1 MTDDL
6 FAELDRALGPVAMMS
21 LQSRGLL
28 PTPGAPTDERL
39 PAPDVLLDRVTGALL
54 GAAAGN
60 ALGRLG
66 EQKQRRKGSAQFVSA
81 DALARTTLTG
91 PSRKVRAGVQQ
102 LFISINALLEAGEGA
117 PPVVSDRIVDRVRSL
132 RVPGRALLATVE
144 QRRAGMP
151 WFEAGTGSFGEGA
164 LCRAIAAGLVLA
176 DDPVRRPVMAGLDA
190 AVTHAS
196 QRAVH
201 AATLVAGSIAT
212 LVRRTDALLPGS
224 PDTSELDT
232 ALANVGLDQE
242 AATTIATALGV
253 LHAHPGDPTRAI
265 AIAASVPG
273 NADTFAA
280 ITGALAGAAYGAA
293 SLPDRWTSDIEFA
306 GELRYACCPHRF
318 PAGRRHA
325 EPTGVA
331 RIWFL
336 LDRSGSMGSISEA
349 VVGGCNLFFSE
360 QRAVSGEATVTFVQ
374 FDDQDPHEVVLDNV
388 QVASVVPLGAHEF
401 QPRGN
406 TPLLDATA
414 LLLDRAERAGAAP
427 TDNLVVV
434 FTDGHENASRRWT
447 RETLFR
453 RISELQYKGWT
464 FVFLGANQDSYAEGG
479 RLGFSYGSTSNFKA
493 DRAGVQAAFSGLN
506 RAAGEWRGKASR
518 VRLADRERFWGERK
532 EAEELDD

>member
-1 MTDDL
+1 M
-6 FAELDRALGPVAMMS
+6 
-21 LQSRGLL
+21 
-28 PTPGAPTDERL
+28 
-39 PAPDVLLDRVTGALL
+39 
-54 GAAAGN
+54 
-60 ALGRLG
+60 
-66 EQKQRRKGSAQFVSA
+66 SA
-81 DALARTTLTG
+81 DTLARATLTG

-102 LFISINALLEAGEGA
+102 LIISTNALLEAGEGA
-117 PPVVSDRIVDRVRSL
+117 PPMVSDRIVDRVRSL
-132 RVPGRALLATVE
+132 RVPGRAVLATVE

-196 QRAVH
+196 QKAVH
-201 AATLVAGSIAT
+201 AATLVAGSIAA

-232 ALANVGLDQE
+232 ALAKVGLDQE
-242 AATTIATALGV
+242 AETTIAAALGV

-293 SLPDRWTSDIEFA
+293 SLPDRWTTDLEFG
-306 GELRYACCPHRF
+306 GELRSLAARIV
-318 PAGRRHA
+318 ARLVGDTA

-406 TPLLDATA
+406 TPLLDASA

-453 RISELQYKGWT
+453 RISELQDKGWT

-518 VRLADRERFWGERK
+518 ARLADRERFWGDRK

>member
-1 MTDDL
+1 MTDAL
-6 FAELDRALGPVAMMS
+6 FADLDRALGPVAMMS

-66 EQKQRRKGSAQFVSA
+66 EQKQRRRGSAQFVSA
-81 DALARTTLTG
+81 DTLARATLTG

-102 LFISINALLEAGEGA
+102 LLISINALLEAGEGA
-117 PPVVSDRIVDRVRSL
+117 PPMVSDRIVDRVRSL

-196 QRAVH
+196 QKAVH
-201 AATLVAGSIAT
+201 AATLVAGSIAA

-242 AATTIATALGV
+242 AETTIAAALRV

-293 SLPDRWTSDIEFA
+293 ALPDRWTTHVEFG
-306 GELRYACCPHRF
+306 GELRSLAARIV
-318 PAGRRHA
+318 ARLVGDTT

-453 RISELQYKGWT
+453 RISELQDKGWT

-518 VRLADRERFWGERK
+518 VRLADRERFWGDRK

>member
-6 FAELDRALGPVAMMS
+6 FAELDRALGPVAIMS
-21 LQSRGLL
+21 LQTRGLL
-28 PTPGAPTDERL
+28 PDPGDSIAEVLPPRDE
-39 PAPDVLLDRVTGALL
+39 LLDRVRGALL
-54 GAAAGN
+54 GAAAGS
-60 ALGRLG
+60 ALGRLS
-66 EQKQRRKGSAQFVSA
+66 EQKQRRRGAAQA
-81 DALARTTLTG
+81 IDARQLARKTLTG
-91 PSRKVRAGVQQ
+91 NAAKVRSGMQQ
-102 LFISINALLEAGEGA
+102 LMISTQAMLEAGVGA
-117 PPVVSDRIVDRVRSL
+117 APLVSDRLVQRIRGLRVTGPATAATVDRRKSGL
-132 RVPGRALLATVE
+132 
-144 QRRAGMP
+144 P
-151 WFEAGTGSFGEGA
+151 WFEAGTGSFGDGA
-164 LCRAIAAGLVLA
+164 ICRAVAAGLVLA
-176 DDPVRRPVMAGLDA
+176 NDPIRRPVLAGIDA
-190 AVTHAS
+190 AVTHATPA
-196 QRAVH
+196 AVQG
-201 AATLVAGSIAT
+201 AVTVANAIAG
-212 LVRRTDALLPGS
+212 LVRRDDTSISIAGIPEDTDVVALRAEASITVGKALWQLELHPGDAESAIATAASIPGS
-224 PDTSELDT
+224 PDT
-232 ALANVGLDQE
+232 
-242 AATTIATALGV
+242 
-253 LHAHPGDPTRAI
+253 
-265 AIAASVPG
+265 
-273 NADTFAA
+273 FAA
-280 ITGALAGAAYGAA
+280 LTGALVGAAWGASA
-293 SLPDRWTSDIEFA
+293 LPPRWITGVEHA
-306 GELRYACCPHRF
+306 AELDALAARIVGQLIGDAP
-318 PAGRRHA
+318 

-414 LLLDRAERAGAAP
+414 LLLDRAERVGAAP

-453 RISELQYKGWT
+453 RISEMQDKGWT

-479 RLGFSYGSTSNFKA
+479 RLGFSSGSTSNFKA
-493 DRAGVQAAFSGLN
+493 DRVGVQAAFSGLN

-518 VRLADRERFWGERK
+518 ARLADRERFWGDRK